1 MSLLRWKELA
11 KSKSELG
18 NKINYVHNAITQHK
32 IGELTSQESFAKV
45 FQPVTSKLDDV
56 IDSNLIS
63 SVPQKRRRPR
73 KKGEVPD
80 YGIDIDDEV
89 EDMNLDDL
97 FEEEPIP
104 PEPDKQLGLRPPPYQ
119 PPSPPPS
126 PPPYQSPSP
135 PPSPPPGTSTDPPP
149 GTSTDPPPEYE
160 YDEGIDYSIKDEDQ
174 VRMLLDEMQ
183 MPNFEDVDYA
193 LGQDIINDKRATGYL
208 IKNIKN
214 AKQLSKQLVY
224 EKVKATKEYNKE
236 QTTQSLFNKITT
248 HKRVDLQRDAL
259 KHLIN
264 YLENKKKLYKKGKGI
279 KGRGILKKLEK
290 DRNKIKG
297 YKAHVTK
304 KYNDGA
310 ISESDKQI
318 MNKLLDDKMTALNK
332 YIKDHKKKLELEKKI
347 KGRKKQRGG
356 NVVFFNDVKQL
367 LNKLEL
373 IIGEVIAGNTS
384 IQMRNTGVSI
394 LDMLLKM
401 AKINRSQYNKLYNQY
416 FKA

>member
-11 KSKSELG
+11 KSKSKLG
-18 NKINYVHNAITQHK
+18 NKINYVHDAITQHK

-104 PEPDKQLGLRPPPYQ
+104 PEPDKQLGMRPPPYQPPSPPPYQ

-126 PPPYQSPSP
+126 PPPGPPPSP
-135 PPSPPPGTSTDPPP
+135 PPSPPPGTST
-149 GTSTDPPPEYE
+149 SPPPEYD

-193 LGQDIINDKRATGYL
+193 LGQDIMNDKRATGYL
-208 IKNIKN
+208 RKNIKN

-224 EKVKATKEYNKE
+224 EKVKATKKYNNE
-236 QTTQSLFNKITT
+236 EMSLFDKIMT
-248 HKRVDLQRDAL
+248 HRRVDQQRDSL
-259 KHLIN
+259 KRLIN
-264 YLENKKKLYKKGKGI
+264 YLENKKKLYQKGKGI

-304 KYNDGA
+304 KYNGGA

-367 LNKLEL
+367 LKKLEL

-416 FKA
+416 FKV